1 MSENPKDS
9 NSNLFT
15 GLFVLMFACLALFMG
30 HKHMN
35 ADSVADNSDEN
46 SDVVAIDESNETFK
60 VTAEKFVP
68 HEDDAED
75 DVEEGIVITGSPPTS
90 EE

>member
-9 NSNLFT
+9 NSSLFT

-35 ADSVADNSDEN
+35 INSVADNSDEN
-46 SDVVAIDESNETFK
+46 SEVIAVDESNETIQ

-68 HEDDAED
+68 NEDDAED
-75 DVEEGIVITGSPPTS
+75 DVEEGIVITGDPPTS

>member
-9 NSNLFT
+9 NSNMFT
-15 GLFVLMFACLALFMG
+15 GLFVLMFAGLALFMG

-35 ADSVADNSDEN
+35 INSVADNSDEN
-46 SDVVAIDESNETFK
+46 SEVIAVDESNETIQ

-68 HEDDAED
+68 NEDDAED
-75 DVEEGIVITGSPPTS
+75 DVEEGIVITGDPPTS